1 MMKRPLAVAAV
12 ALAAAVAG
20 VLALALSNESRSP
33 ALEKVDDEGAYRGSE
48 PPGRNVL
55 PDFSLRNHDGRLV
68 RSDDLRGKIAL
79 VTFLDSQCDEACPII
94 ASQVARGL
102 GRLSA
107 RERRDSVAVAIS
119 TDPAEDTPASVRA
132 FLERQRALGRLLYL
146 TGSEAE
152 MRALWK
158 RFQILSSHESGQ
170 DTLHSAPVRVYDRDG
185 VWVSSLH
192 AGVDLT
198 PANLVHDL
206 RVARRG

>member
-1 MMKRPLAVAAV
+1 LAAV
-12 ALAAAVAG
+12 LAF
-20 VLALALSNESRSP
+20 ALSSESQSP
-33 ALEKVDDEGAYRGSE
+33 ALEKVDDEGPYRGSE
-48 PPGRNVL
+48 PPGRHVL
-55 PDFSLRNHDGRLV
+55 PEFSLRNHDGRLV
-68 RSDDLRGKIAL
+68 RSDELRGKVAL

-102 GRLSA
+102 DRLTA
-107 RERRDSVAVAIS
+107 RERRDTSAVAIS
-119 TDPAEDTPASVRA
+119 TDPAEDTPTSVRA
-132 FLERQRALGRLLYL
+132 FLDRQRALGRLLYL
-146 TGSEAE
+146 TGPEGE

-185 VWVSSLH
+185 VWVSTLH

-206 RVARRG
+206 RIARRG

>member
-1 MMKRPLAVAAV
+1 MKRPLSVAAV
-12 ALAAAVAG
+12 ALGAALAA
-20 VLALALSNESRSP
+20 VLALALSSESQSP

-48 PPGRNVL
+48 PPGRHVL
-55 PDFSLRNHDGRLV
+55 PQFSLRNHDGRLV
-68 RSDDLRGKIAL
+68 RSAELRGKVAL